1 MSLKRLS
8 RVFGS
13 IFDVAALS
21 EIPDDDCHVIFVSG
35 RTLYLM
41 QHFGNNEVNF
51 LARYAD
57 SFSED
62 GRYYDAV
69 DLDSPN
75 VDLVQRTAQD
85 YRLEVLDMQ
94 CADVITAIDNLAA
107 QIGLINVAIQGTG
120 GCGCDGGEFDPE
132 ALDNGDVGEFDQAYL
147 DGKCET
153 ANIIVDKVQYAIRQ
167 LDVVNIDVLLLGG
180 ISAAS
185 AVIGA
190 LVLAGPVGW
199 GTVLAIGVIS
209 GILLLLAQLGVGEL
223 GDIDTAISANQ
234 DDLVCELFSATSTE
248 AAKTGFLDVLDG
260 ASIGAVGQGIVGF
273 MLFNDVLNQLFVPSG
288 TYIGQ
293 TYEYLNDDYT
303 ATDCTSACD
312 APMVWT
318 FATDEEGWT
327 FTDLSD
333 NGGAAQGEHSAENGA
348 LQVDFQTDGGAD
360 SIGVGQWS
368 TTEVNGLSVPAGT
381 VVEAKFSAPSDGILT
396 AFTLQFRE
404 TGFSPQE
411 VLLESTEEETLS
423 LEANGGAI
431 LWLRVL
437 VGRSNGPGGGGTA
450 FDASGW
456 IEYVSISVAPA

>member
-57 SFSED
+57 SFSDD

-75 VDLVQRTAQD
+75 VDFVQRVAQD

-94 CADVITAIDNLAA
+94 CVDVITAIDNLAA

-120 GCGCDGGEFDPE
+120 GCGCDGGAFDPD
-132 ALDNGDVGEFDQAYL
+132 ALGNPDAGQIDQAHL
-147 DGKCET
+147 AARCET

-167 LDVVNIDVLLLGG
+167 LDVVNLDVLLLGG
-180 ISAAS
+180 ISAAT
-185 AVIGA
+185 AVLGA
-190 LVLAGPVGW
+190 LVLAGPAGW
-199 GTVLAIGVIS
+199 GTILAIGVVS

-234 DDLVCELFSATSTE
+234 DDLVCALYTAASTE
-248 AAKTGFLDVLDG
+248 AAKTAFLDVLDG
-260 ASIGAVGQGIVGF
+260 AGIGAVGQSLVGF

-293 TYEYLNDDYT
+293 TYDYLNDDYSASDCANCEGPLIFGRLQEFDDAELVGGSGDIAFSGSYRNLT
-303 ATDCTSACD
+303 ATLNADGFYYITLTSVFQPGDYNFRVDYTATSLAAGNGRGWARYSWDGTENVID
-312 APMVWT
+312 AESAGSQDPMPTGFYTSSALVWI
-318 FATDEEGWT
+318 GSVS
-327 FTDLSD
+327 FT
-333 NGGAAQGEHSAENGA
+333 
-348 LQVDFQTDGGAD
+348 V
-360 SIGVGQWS
+360 
-368 TTEVNGLSVPAGT
+368 T
-381 VVEAKFSAPSDGILT
+381 VQLSAP
-396 AFTLQFRE
+396 AE
-404 TGFSPQE
+404 
-411 VLLESTEEETLS
+411 
-423 LEANGGAI
+423 
-431 LWLRVL
+431 
-437 VGRSNGPGGGGTA
+437 
-450 FDASGW
+450 
-456 IEYVSISVAPA
+456 

>member
-288 TYIGQ
+288 TYIGE
-293 TYEYLNDDYT
+293 TYDYLNDDYT
-303 ATDCTSACD
+303 ATDCASACD

-348 LQVDFQTDGGAD
+348 LQVDFQTDGGGD
-360 SIGVGQWS
+360 SLGQGQWA

-381 VVEAKFSAPSDGILT
+381 IVEAKFSAPSDGILT

-411 VLLESTEEETLS
+411 VILESTEEVTLS

-437 VGRSNGPGGGGTA
+437 VGRSNGPGGGTA